1 MMGVTPPATTPSSEK
16 SGSTVSVFSSP
27 SGMSTPSTRLGGAII
42 PDHWQPEIESCLKE
56 ECLTDSARNEIV
68 RSLVNQLFA
77 RASKPTRSQCEKL
90 ARKLILKHPFVKD
103 DMGNGYVSIL
113 QHYGIHISFV
123 LAHVTMLQSCCS
135 YCVYCMSFYSLLNS
149 NHGQIRW

>member
-1 MMGVTPPATTPSSEK
+1 MGVTPATTPSSEK

-42 PDHWQPEIESCLKE
+42 PDHWRPEIESCLKE

-77 RASKPTRSQCEKL
+77 RASKPMSSQCEEL
-90 ARKLILKHPFVKD
+90 ARKLIVKHPFVKD
-103 DMGNGYVSIL
+103 NMGKWICKHTTALWYPYFHCTSTY
-113 QHYGIHISFV
+113 Q
-123 LAHVTMLQSCCS
+123 HVT
-135 YCVYCMSFYSLLNS
+135 
-149 NHGQIRW
+149 IRL